1 MVAQGATF
9 PHDVVVGTYIPTEIQ
24 IKMELPS
31 DQRRDLRKA
40 LGKVTVTLA
49 FAQIPS
55 AQGLGIPAHGP
66 VGDQPDSRCPSD
78 EISIDWLF
86 RRTSE
91 RNARSAVE
99 KRPFSEWLCFLW
111 PVLGSLPCNL
121 VRIEH
126 HLTGRYTLGSQEIS
140 QVNDVGARPRG
151 RGAVIC

>member
-9 PHDVVVGTYIPTEIQ
+9 PHDVVVGTYTPIEIP

-31 DQRRDLRKA
+31 GQRRDLRKA

-49 FAQIPS
+49 FPQIPS

-66 VGDQPDSRCPSD
+66 VGDQPNSRCPSD
-78 EISIDWLF
+78 KISIDWLF

-111 PVLGSLPCNL
+111 QP
-121 VRIEH
+121 R
-126 HLTGRYTLGSQEIS
+126 EIS
-140 QVNDVGARPRG
+140 QVNDIGARPRG
-151 RGAVIC
+151 HSAVICLDAVTEGGKHTQIRKKEKKRKI